1 MFCTFLVL
9 AFQSES
15 IFVIKVDLIV
25 SCFETYEFLLYA
37 TLISRRVQALQS
49 AFNALLVTGIVFYFL
64 TRLAQ
69 LAILIGLFV
78 LSYGPMQATS
88 KTKALYW
95 VSMVLCVAL
104 IFLQSYTFVIYYNIW
119 KSTNRKLLCQE
130 DLPTHVTASSASCQF
145 VGFRPRGES
154 V

>member
-25 SCFETYEFLLYA
+25 SCFATYEFLLYA

-49 AFNALLVTGIVFYFL
+49 AFNSLLVTGIVFYLL

-69 LAILIGLFV
+69 LALLIGLFV
-78 LSYGPMQATS
+78 LSYRPMQASS
-88 KTKALYW
+88 KTEALYW
-95 VSMVLCVAL
+95 VSMALCVAL
-104 IFLQSYTFVIYYNIW
+104 MLLQSYTLVIYHSIW
-119 KSTNRKLLCQE
+119 KRTNRQLLCQE
-130 DLPTHVTASSASCQF
+130 DLPTHVTVPSVSCQF
-145 VGFRPRGES
+145 VGFRS
-154 V
+154 QSA